1 MISVRE
7 YATLHATLFATYD
20 RATTDQ
26 QLEIWYEALK
36 DLDLDA
42 LKAAVTRWIMES
54 ESAFPTPAAL
64 RRFAVESKDG
74 RFPEVDE
81 ALIVL
86 RDTIKRACPFYDPQ
100 RFMKLLPPAIRQ
112 AVLSLGGPTAIADW
126 TVENR
131 TAQHAQFRDAYRAII
146 ARSETQRKLPAE
158 LRPRLAV
165 PNAAVGRLADKF
177 AIPYEPIALPPED
190 EPCKAET

>member
-1 MISVRE
+1 M
-7 YATLHATLFATYD
+7 
-20 RATTDQ
+20 
-26 QLEIWYEALK
+26 
-36 DLDLDA
+36 
-42 LKAAVTRWIMES
+42 
-54 ESAFPTPAAL
+54 
-64 RRFAVESKDG
+64 
-74 RFPEVDE
+74 PEFDE

-86 RDTIKRACPFYDPQ
+86 RDTVKRACPFYDSQ

-131 TAQHAQFRDAYRAII
+131 TAQHAQFRDAYRAIV

-165 PNAAVGRLADKF
+165 PNAAVGRLADRF

-190 EPCKAET
+190 EPCNVET